1 MVQFSCERSQGGL
14 ICLGTWYMNSTQ
26 RQHAGGD
33 FGGGLTDRELST
45 SVLCLAGIYAT
56 FLLAVIV
63 MNLAWL

>member
-1 MVQFSCERSQGGL
+1 M
-14 ICLGTWYMNSTQ
+14 LGTWKMNSTQ